1 VRGSVASWVISGRP
15 PEIVSTGAGAYAVW
29 IPARVSAFIVGLA
42 ERPHGP
48 LSAQQIAQLVEK
60 ACQQGIPDVVIGSC
74 RIIAIGDVWQHESHM
89 RALQLLLQ
97 QRGLDQLALVDGR
110 KPWYRR
116 LWAQLWGPAE
126 A

>member
-1 VRGSVASWVISGRP
+1 MRGSVASWVISGRP

-29 IPARVSAFIVGLA
+29 ITARASAFIVGPA
-42 ERPHGP
+42 EKPHGQ
-48 LSAQQIAQLVEK
+48 LSSQQIAQLVEK
-60 ACQQGIPDVVIGSC
+60 ARQQGIPDVVIGSC
-74 RIIAIGDVWQHESHM
+74 RIIAIGDAWQHESHV
-89 RALQLLLQ
+89 RGLQQLLV

-110 KPWYRR
+110 GPWYRR

>member
-1 VRGSVASWVISGRP
+1 MRGSVASWVISGRP

-29 IPARVSAFIVGLA
+29 VTARAIAFIVGPA

-74 RIIAIGDVWQHESHM
+74 RIIAIGDAWQHEGHV
-89 RALQLLLQ
+89 RALQQLLV

-116 LWAQLWGPAE
+116 LWTHLWGPAE